1 MKRCQ
6 KVSLIQYKC
15 CIETRFSKCS
25 SQQFAGFTVIVWLIQ
40 LSEYLT
46 LPLNASLKSL
56 VGKFF
61 LLCCSYQANIS
72 QVIRSFFSYVRNSLH
87 SCIYVSLAPFICLS
101 IYFKIVDR
109 KFVFQCVVV
118 VNLMVARKREVS
130 LKPNL
135 CLWGAWKFPQKIC
148 AQRKS
153 ETNYL
158 YISESLQKI
167 CCSFFKALL
176 IMNVFSLTIHN
187 STYSK
192 NNHNNQCFI
201 PIFT

>member
-135 CLWGAWKFPQKIC
+135 CLWGAWKFSPKNLRTEKI
-148 AQRKS
+148 
-153 ETNYL
+153 
-158 YISESLQKI
+158 
-167 CCSFFKALL
+167 
-176 IMNVFSLTIHN
+176 
-187 STYSK
+187 
-192 NNHNNQCFI
+192 
-201 PIFT
+201 